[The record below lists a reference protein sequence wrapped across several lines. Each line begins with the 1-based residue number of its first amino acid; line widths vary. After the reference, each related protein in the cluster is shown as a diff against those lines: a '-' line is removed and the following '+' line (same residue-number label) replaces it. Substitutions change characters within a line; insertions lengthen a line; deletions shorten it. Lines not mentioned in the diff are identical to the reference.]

1 MKVVCII
8 QARVGSTR
16 LPGKVLKQICG
27 KTVLEHDIERLK
39 KVRNI
44 DEIVIATTL
53 LEKDNAIVDECERL
67 GVSYFRG
74 SEQDV
79 LSRYYYA
86 AKENKADVVVRV
98 TSDCPLTDSK
108 VSEKIIDSYLDNK
121 EIYDYVSNTIERT
134 YPRGLD
140 TEVFSFNALERA
152 FNEAIS
158 TRDREHVT
166 PYIWDNN
173 TIFNIF
179 QYKNKEDYS
188 NLRWTLDTEEDYKL
202 ISIIYKYFCDKE
214 YFCME
219 DIIALMKEKPELE
232 KINIDIEQK
241 KIDDDLILINANKE
255 HCKLIYEWRNDKEV
269 RKNSFDTAKISY
281 EEHVEWY
288 AKKLND
294 SNCKIYLL
302 ANSNKNIGVVRLE
315 LKDGENTINY
325 NIEKNS
331 RGKGYGYKILLELEK
346 ELIKNQ
352 KTMKLTAYVKSENIF
367 SLKIFNKLNYEIIK
381 REENIIKLQKVIG
394 K

>member
-1 MKVVCII
+1 M
-8 QARVGSTR
+8 
-16 LPGKVLKQICG
+16 
-27 KTVLEHDIERLK
+27 
-39 KVRNI
+39 
-44 DEIVIATTL
+44 
-53 LEKDNAIVDECERL
+53 
-67 GVSYFRG
+67 
-74 SEQDV
+74 
-79 LSRYYYA
+79 
-86 AKENKADVVVRV
+86 
-98 TSDCPLTDSK
+98 
-108 VSEKIIDSYLDNK
+108 
-121 EIYDYVSNTIERT
+121 
-134 YPRGLD
+134 
-140 TEVFSFNALERA
+140 
-152 FNEAIS
+152 
-158 TRDREHVT
+158 
-166 PYIWDNN
+166 
-173 TIFNIF
+173 
-179 QYKNKEDYS
+179 
-188 NLRWTLDTEEDYKL
+188 
-202 ISIIYKYFCDKE
+202 
-214 YFCME
+214 
-219 DIIALMKEKPELE
+219 
-232 KINIDIEQK
+232 
-241 KIDDDLILINANKE
+241 NANKE